1 MFLFPVFFFQLEK
14 ELINYK
20 ANRRKEIPKIR
31 AETNEIENRKVEK
44 MDKTKSWLLEK
55 INMFDEPLVRL
66 VKIKTERT
74 QFINI
79 RIGRGS
85 HYRS

>member
-1 MFLFPVFFFQLEK
+1 MFLFPVFFFTWK
-14 ELINYK
+14 KNYK
-20 ANRRKEIPKIR
+20 ANGRKEIPKIR

-44 MDKTKSWLLEK
+44 IDKTKSWLLEK
-55 INMFDEPLVRL
+55 INTFDKPLARF

-79 RIGRGS
+79 RIERGN
-85 HYRS
+85 HYRF